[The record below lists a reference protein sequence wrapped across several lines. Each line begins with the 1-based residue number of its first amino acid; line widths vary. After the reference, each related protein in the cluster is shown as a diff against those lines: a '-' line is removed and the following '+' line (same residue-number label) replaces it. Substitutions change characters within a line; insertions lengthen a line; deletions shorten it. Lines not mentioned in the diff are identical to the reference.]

1 LFWRLKKKNDVCA
14 LKELNMNITTKSID
28 HLGIVRGI
36 CKEIELVKLI
46 DTLVCSDPQRKISV
60 GEGIYALVLNGL
72 GFGNTTLYLSP
83 HFFEDKPIEK
93 LFRPGLV
100 ANDFGSHSLSSSLDA
115 IYKYGISKLFF
126 QIALHAVTRYGIQT
140 TSSHLDGT
148 TLMVHGDGY
157 ETNEPGVIELKRGH
171 NKQHRHDLRQFLVH
185 LICSDKEGIPLFMS
199 TASGNETDKT
209 EFVKV
214 LESYQAELFSSEVP
228 FGKGPFVADCALYS
242 AITLQ
247 KLTNLL
253 WISRV
258 PENINAARHQI
269 QESLSQQWTPF
280 EGHSGYK
287 YQEIQRMY
295 GGIAQRWLIV
305 FSANS
310 YKSTTLAVEAAVDK
324 QALEFQKSVKRLC
337 KIAHESEIEAQNRVL
352 QWFKALKPS
361 EKEYFVLEAVQVR
374 KEERYAKGRRKPDAK
389 PLKTDFFIEK
399 VSFQSQETA
408 IEQAKQRNAT
418 FILATNDMDKKA
430 LPPDQWLELYK
441 NGQQKVEK
449 GFKFLKDPLFML
461 DKIFLKLPS
470 RIMALAMVMVLCLL
484 VYALAQFKLRK
495 ALADQNKTLANQLNK
510 QVQNPTIRWVFQVM
524 RGIQLASLEMDG
536 KIHQTILNLKDEQ
549 KKILNL
555 FGGEIAAF
563 YTI

>member
-1 LFWRLKKKNDVCA
+1 
-14 LKELNMNITTKSID
+14 MHITTKSID
-28 HLGIVRGI
+28 HLGIVAGI

-46 DTLVCSDPQRKISV
+46 DKLVCSDPQRKISV

-83 HFFEDKPIEK
+83 QFFEDKPIGK
-93 LFRPGLV
+93 LFRSGLT
-100 ANDFGSHSLSSSLDA
+100 AKDFGSHSLSSSLDA
-115 IYKYGISKLFF
+115 IYEYGIRKLFF
-126 QIALHAVTRYGIQT
+126 QIALQSVTRYGIQT
-140 TSSHLDGT
+140 TSSHMDGT

-209 EFVKV
+209 EFVNV
-214 LESYQAELFSSEVP
+214 LESYQAELLSSQAP
-228 FGKGPFVADCALYS
+228 LGKGHFVADCALYS

-258 PENINAARHQI
+258 PENIKAARHQI
-269 QESLSQQWTPF
+269 QASLSRPWTSF

-287 YQEIQRMY
+287 YQEVQSTY
-295 GGIAQRWLIV
+295 GGIAQRWLLV
-305 FSANS
+305 FSDNS
-310 YKSTTLAVEAAVDK
+310 FKSSTLAVDNAVDK

-337 KIAHESEIEAQNRVL
+337 KEAHKSEIAAQESVYK
-352 QWFKALKPS
+352 WFKALKPT
-361 EKEYFVLEAVQVR
+361 EKEYFGLGIVQIR
-374 KEERYAKGRRKPDAK
+374 KEDRYAKGRRKPDAK

-418 FILATNDMDKKA
+418 FILATNDTDLKA
-430 LPPDQWLELYK
+430 LPPDKWLDLYK

-495 ALADQNKTLANQLNK
+495 ALADQNKTVANQLNK
-510 QVQNPTIRWVFQVM
+510 PVQNPTLRWIFQVM
-524 RGIQLASLEMDG
+524 RGIQLASVEIED
-536 KIHQTILNLKDEQ
+536 KVHQSILNLKEEQ